1 MGVGAREDVTR
12 GSGIVE
18 IPKSRHLQNTV
29 QAQTRGYADFIYPS
43 RTNVTAP
50 TSSNTNESVFVIT

>member
-29 QAQTRGYADFIYPS
+29 QAQTRGYADFVCPS
-43 RTNVTAP
+43 HMNVTAP
-50 TSSNTNESVFVIT
+50 TSSNTTKSLFIIT